1 MTERLPALGS
11 AVPGGRAG
19 EPVRVGYSAMLEQFT
34 PSEAVALAELAEQHG
49 FSGVMATDHFQPW
62 LPQHGQS
69 AHVWSV
75 LGALGARTQGDFG
88 PGAATPT
95 FRTHPAVVAQ
105 ASATLA
111 AMYPGRHWLG
121 IGSGEA
127 LNEHVV
133 GGYWPEAPERINRM
147 FEAIHMIRK
156 LFVASLAGRDVRHA
170 GPAFR
175 LESARLW
182 TMPVTPPE
190 ILVAT
195 AGPVTARRAGK
206 VADGLITSNGPV
218 DRLDEV
224 LTRFRDGAREAGR
237 DSATMPKVLQL
248 HLSWAATDEEAMRN
262 AIAEWPVAG
271 MRMGRGDIRS
281 PFEFAQLARTV
292 RPADFEGRMVVSAD
306 PDRHRAEIQ
315 RHLDLGFDRVYLHNT
330 SRNQAD
336 WLEVFGR
343 EVLPRLRA

>member
-1 MTERLPALGS
+1 MTGPVTASGSPLPAPPAPQS
-11 AVPGGRAG
+11 VAI
-19 EPVRVGYSAMLEQFT
+19 GYAAMLEQFP
-34 PSEAVALAELAEQHG
+34 PSEAIELAELAEHHG

-75 LGALGARTQGDFG
+75 LGALAERTRGDFG
-88 PGAATPT
+88 PGATTPT
-95 FRTHPAVVAQ
+95 FRMHPAVVAQ

-133 GGYWPEAPERINRM
+133 GRYWPEARERIDRM
-147 FEAIHMIRK
+147 FEAILLIRK
-156 LFVASLAGRDVRHA
+156 LFVASLAGRDARHA
-170 GPAFR
+170 GPNFT

-182 TMPVTPPE
+182 TMPPTAPE

-206 VADGLITSNGPV
+206 FADGLITSNTPV
-218 DRLDEV
+218 DRLDEI

-237 DSATMPKVLQL
+237 NAATMPKVLHL
-248 HLSWAATDEEAMRN
+248 HLSWAATDEEAIQN
-262 AIAEWPVAG
+262 ALDEWPIAG
-271 MRMGRGDIRS
+271 MRVGRSDIRS
-281 PFEFAQLARTV
+281 PFEFAQLARMV
-292 RPADFEGRMVVSAD
+292 RPSDFEGRMVVSAD
-306 PDRHRAEIQ
+306 PDHHRAEIQ
-315 RHLDLGFDRVYLHNT
+315 RHLDLGFDRIYLHNAG
-330 SRNQAD
+330 RNQAD
-336 WLEVFGR
+336 WLQVFGR
-343 EVLPRLRA
+343 DVLPGLRR